1 MLVIFPTSINLNA
14 VAAACARRPEGSL
27 FPLEGQPLEDFTEL
41 LAGANVLVTGAAGFI
56 ARATLPH
63 VIQAGPRTLHLLD
76 SSENGLANLARDL
89 AAQRSLGPETNLR
102 ISLADI
108 TSPLFPRAIVAAGSP
123 DLVLH
128 FAAVK
133 HVRSERDVISALRI
147 LDVNVLGT
155 QQLLEVL
162 ATLPNPPRIFA
173 VSTDKAVRPTSMMG
187 ASKAL
192 MESLLWTYP
201 GEATSARF
209 ANVLFSTGSITESWV
224 NRLASRDPLSA
235 PIETLRYFVTSQ
247 EAGRLCS
254 QAIVAP
260 NNTVMIPASGS
271 VELMQ
276 VTELA
281 ERFLNQFS
289 LIATKLSMDE
299 WEKGLVPSSP
309 NAYLPSSYPLVCTP
323 RDTSGEKEYEEF
335 RNSSEEATHLTSDLC
350 LISTSPY
357 LELSDFLSSLSDWLT
372 SGRSPVTLSDLGA
385 LLHSVIPSYTNDG
398 QRHLSLDSRI

>member
-1 MLVIFPTSINLNA
+1 MILPTSIDLNA
-14 VAAACARRPEGSL
+14 VAAACAKRSDGSL
-27 FPLEGQPLEDFTEL
+27 FPLEGQPLDTFTGL
-41 LAGANVLVTGAAGFI
+41 CAGANVLVTGAAGFI

-63 VIQAGPRTLHLLD
+63 VIQAGPRILHLLD
-76 SSENGLANLARDL
+76 SSENGLADLARDL
-89 AAQRSLGPETNLR
+89 AAQRSLRAETELR

-108 TSPLFPRAIVAAGSP
+108 TSPIFPRAIVAAGAP

-128 FAAVK
+128 FAAAK

-147 LDVNVLGT
+147 LEVNVLGT
-155 QQLLEVL
+155 QQLLDAL

-192 MESLLWTYP
+192 MESLLWDYP

-224 NRLASRDPLSA
+224 KRLASRDPLSA
-235 PIETLRYFVTSQ
+235 PLETLRYFVSSP

-254 QAIVAP
+254 HAIAAP
-260 NNTVMIPASGS
+260 TRTVTIPAAGS
-271 VELMQ
+271 VELVQ
-276 VTELA
+276 VTDVA
-281 ERFLNQFS
+281 ERFLGHFS
-289 LIATKLSMDE
+289 LVATRLSMDD

-309 NAYLPSSYPLVCTP
+309 DAHLPSSYPLVCTP

-335 RNSSEEATHLTSDLC
+335 RDSWEETTHLTSDLL
-350 LISTSPY
+350 LISKPSSLHLEGLLFTLSAWLSRRTSPV
-357 LELSDFLSSLSDWLT
+357 SLT
-372 SGRSPVTLSDLGA
+372 DLGA
-385 LLHSVIPSYTNDG
+385 LLNSAVPSYTHDDK
-398 QRHLSLDSRI
+398 QQPSLDSRI